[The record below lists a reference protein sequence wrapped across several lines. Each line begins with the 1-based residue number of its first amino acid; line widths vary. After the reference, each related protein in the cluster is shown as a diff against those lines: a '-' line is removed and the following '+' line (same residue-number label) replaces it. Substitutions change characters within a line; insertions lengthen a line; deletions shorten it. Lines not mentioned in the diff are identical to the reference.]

1 VKAEILGCIGDDPTG
16 AEPDGRLH
24 EWGKCEAVG
33 EVVRNPITGFVTRGD
48 FISTMTMPASSQK
61 GLWYL
66 DSISMWDGAGNDG
79 LMGYNEYTKTYTYDS
94 NSTQTIQTNVR
105 LFAVNQTGI
114 GDSESPKLISLST
127 NTPVVDVT
135 NDSFAEFTLRAT
147 DNFGLEKIDDFSQ
160 FTNSISVEGP
170 GIAETTSCVG
180 DSQGS
185 WLIGDKALDAL
196 GTCSRVSGTAKDG
209 TYKIRVPLAKNSPQ
223 GIYKVRAV
231 YLRDSA
237 RNQTELTS
245 WTDPERN
252 NGNPK
257 LKSQFM
263 ASFTVKGG
271 SNDTT
276 KPTISAATVLTPT
289 ISTASSAATIRVQF
303 KMSDASGIA
312 YRNSQFE
319 FISPANSGA
328 GRTITNASLVS
339 GTAQDGIWEVSFNM
353 PQFSPI
359 GTWKLSRIYVNDRVG
374 NEQHLDA
381 RTIGNDMTFAALYGV
396 TFTNS

>member
-1 VKAEILGCIGDDPTG
+1 
-16 AEPDGRLH
+16 
-24 EWGKCEAVG
+24 
-33 EVVRNPITGFVTRGD
+33 
-48 FISTMTMPASSQK
+48 
-61 GLWYL
+61 
-66 DSISMWDGAGNDG
+66 
-79 LMGYNEYTKTYTYDS
+79 MGYNEYTKTYTYDS
-94 NSTQTIQTNVR
+94 NSTKTIQTNVR
-105 LFAVNQTGI
+105 LFGVRQTGE

-147 DNFGLEKIDDFSQ
+147 DNFGLEKIGDFSQ
-160 FTNSISVEGP
+160 FQNSISVEGP

-185 WLIGDKALDAL
+185 FLIGDKALDAL

-209 TYKIRVPLAKNSPQ
+209 TYRIRVPLAKNSPQ
-223 GIYKVRAV
+223 GTYKVTAV
-231 YLRDSA
+231 HLRDA
-237 RNQTELTS
+237 AKNQTELTS
-245 WTDPERN
+245 WSDPERN
-252 NGNPK
+252 DDNPK

-271 SNDTT
+271 SNDTA
-276 KPTISAATVLTPT
+276 KPTISAVSVLTPT

-381 RTIGNDMTFAALYGV
+381 RTIGNDMTFAPLYGV